1 MDNQNNQGQARF
13 LIAAVLSMVVL
24 FGWSYLYS
32 PTPPPSNNANNANTA
47 DAVNANTADP
57 PTPAQTPAVA
67 QQQPLQP
74 VTAAADTV
82 PNRTVTIKSL
92 LYEVTLDSRG
102 AVATSWVILK
112 IKSYKSEYAV
122 FADGS
127 TESEKKPLELISQKA
142 TEQREFPF
150 RLMAADGNVTAIANE
165 RNYQISA
172 AEDTIT
178 LGAGQERA
186 IDFTLVGDGGVE
198 IRKSFVFR
206 ADSYIADLVVDV
218 RQNGQPVPDTRL
230 AIGASIGD
238 HAINHHNFYHI
249 ESESVA

>member
-1 MDNQNNQGQARF
+1 M
-13 LIAAVLSMVVL
+13 IVL
-24 FGWSYLYS
+24 FGWSYFYS
-32 PTPPPSNNANNANTA
+32 PTEPPASNANIAAEANT
-47 DAVNANTADP
+47 NTANTGSP
-57 PTPAQTPAVA
+57 VQNPAVA

-74 VTAAADTV
+74 APAMPDAN
-82 PNRTVTIKSL
+82 PNRTVTIKSP

-102 AVATSWVILK
+102 AVATSWVVLK
-112 IKSYKSEYAV
+112 NKSYKSEYAV
-122 FADGS
+122 FADGA